1 MDYPS
6 GRGEST
12 GWEPDRAPDS
22 EESGPTPSLV
32 RPYTLTAGR
41 TDSRVHLP
49 MEAPVETLK
58 SGKAPRWPANDIR
71 GQILAMCVDS
81 PSVAEIAARLSVPL
95 GVARVLIGDL
105 VTQGYL
111 RVHVTLDDSA
121 TYDERR
127 ELIGRTLRGLRA
139 L

>member
-1 MDYPS
+1 MD
-6 GRGEST
+6 ESET
-12 GWEPDRAPDS
+12 AER
-22 EESGPTPSLV
+22 PSLV

-41 TDSRVHLP
+41 TDSRVELP
-49 MEAPVETLK
+49 LEAPVGTLDPA
-58 SGKAPRWPANDIR
+58 KAPRWPGHDVR
-71 GQILAMCVDS
+71 GRIVQLCDDS
-81 PSVAEIAARLSVPL
+81 PSVAEIAAHLSLPL

-111 RVHVTLDDSA
+111 RVHSTLDDTASF
-121 TYDERR
+121 DERR

>member
-1 MDYPS
+1 VD
-6 GRGEST
+6 
-12 GWEPDRAPDS
+12 EPDPAARH
-22 EESGPTPSLV
+22 SLV

-49 MEAPVETLK
+49 LEAPIETVG
-58 SGKAPRWPANDIR
+58 SARPPRWPAGDVR
-71 GQILAMCVDS
+71 GDILALCAQR

-95 GVARVLIGDL
+95 GVARVLVGDL
-105 VTQGYL
+105 VAQGYL
-111 RVHVTLDDSA
+111 GVHATLDESA
-121 TYDERR
+121 SSDERR

>member
-1 MDYPS
+1 MD
-6 GRGEST
+6 E
-12 GWEPDRAPDS
+12 WEPAA
-22 EESGPTPSLV
+22 EPSLV

-49 MEAPVETLK
+49 LEAPIETLA
-58 SGKAPRWPANDIR
+58 SSRLPRWPVGDVRADILGLCAQR
-71 GQILAMCVDS
+71 

-95 GVARVLIGDL
+95 GVARVLVGDL
-105 VTQGYL
+105 VAQGYL
-111 RVHVTLDDSA
+111 RVHTTLDESA
-121 TYDERR
+121 TFDERR

>member
-1 MDYPS
+1 MD
-6 GRGEST
+6 
-12 GWEPDRAPDS
+12 EPVAAA
-22 EESGPTPSLV
+22 EPSLV

-49 MEAPVETLK
+49 LEAPIEALGA
-58 SGKAPRWPANDIR
+58 SRPPRWPVGDVR
-71 GQILAMCVDS
+71 GDILALCAQR

-95 GVARVLIGDL
+95 GVARVLVGDL

-111 RVHVTLDDSA
+111 RVHTTLDQTSGV
-121 TYDERR
+121 DERR

>member
-1 MDYPS
+1 MDASDPA
-6 GRGEST
+6 EQ
-12 GWEPDRAPDS
+12 
-22 EESGPTPSLV
+22 PSLV

-49 MEAPVETLK
+49 MEAPVETLE
-58 SGKAPRWPANDIR
+58 SPPREPRWSTRDVR
-71 GQILAMCVDS
+71 GQIVELCVER
-81 PSVAEIAARLSVPL
+81 PSVAEIAAHLSLPL

-111 RVHVTLDDSA
+111 RVHTTLDDSA
-121 TYDERR
+121 TFDERR

>member
-1 MDYPS
+1 MDH
-6 GRGEST
+6 
-12 GWEPDRAPDS
+12 WERDDTDEPQ
-22 EESGPTPSLV
+22 LV

-41 TDSRVHLP
+41 TNSRVDLP
-49 MEAPVETLK
+49 LEAPIQTLATTK
-58 SGKAPRWPANDIR
+58 PPRWPGNDVR
-71 GQILAMCVDS
+71 GQILTLCADS
-81 PSVAEIAARLSVPL
+81 PSVAEIAAVLSLPL

-111 RVHVTLDDSA
+111 RVHTTLGDSI
-121 TYDERR
+121 TDDERR

>member
-1 MDYPS
+1 MD
-6 GRGEST
+6 ES
-12 GWEPDRAPDS
+12 ES
-22 EESGPTPSLV
+22 ERPSLV

-41 TDSRVHLP
+41 TDSRIHLP
-49 MEAPVETLK
+49 LEAPVETLDTTK
-58 SGKAPRWPANDIR
+58 EPRWPGHDVR
-71 GQILAMCVDS
+71 GRIVELCADS
-81 PSVAEIAARLSVPL
+81 PSVAEIAAHLSLPL

-111 RVHVTLDDSA
+111 RVHTTLDDSA
-121 TYDERR
+121 SFDERR